1 MSEKKIKYIELNL
14 ADLKENINRIQNN
27 NIPVWRKNKSGSLV
41 IIPLERLEQFIGNNE
56 SISIIFYIDEK
67 WESNIKISSSLPDI
81 KPAAAAQHPW
91 TDNSGISD
99 TYTERRKKYLE
110 MHPEKREQEFEQL
123 IDSLISRPI
132 AGNFID
138 TNALL
143 HLINA
148 VSDAFVINKAAFDDF
163 YNEAKSISP
172 DHIKN
177 IAKNTTILVQS
188 VMGIIRNNTAA
199 NNFIN
204 LLGEKSTGS
213 TVDHMNCVFLIFLP
227 FCYYYNSYFAKGKI
241 SKIRAEFKSRYYKY
255 YKKLFPLSPPESL
268 EDVFK
273 GGMREIDQDKLLQY
287 GIGAFL
293 HDIGKLD
300 NIDYFEGEE
309 KYDRKIIM
317 RHAPISYNMI
327 VKTREFDH
335 DVAYLA
341 ALHHEYYNDHSGYG
355 ISKLLFPDNIKKYKE
370 PVYCL
375 SYELED
381 IKSGLALAYVPAKI
395 LEIVDVFDAL
405 TDSKRKYRDS
415 EFSVDEALEIMLSS
429 FIDKNTKLDPILFS
443 IFVDFINSHSI
454 LKDKSIL
461 SKVLTK

>member
-1 MSEKKIKYIELNL
+1 MTEYNIKFIELNL
-14 ADLKENINRIQNN
+14 VDLKDNLHRILDN
-27 NIPVWRKNKSGSLV
+27 NIPVWRRNKSGNLV
-41 IIPLERLEQFIGNNE
+41 TVPLDRLEQFIGNNE
-56 SISIIFYIDEK
+56 EVPIIFYIDEK
-67 WESNIKISSSLPDI
+67 WESYIKIRPRSTGIKSSETPFF
-81 KPAAAAQHPW
+81 PW
-91 TDNSGISD
+91 TGKNGVSD
-99 TYTERRKKYLE
+99 TYSERRKKYLN
-110 MHPEKREQEFEQL
+110 MHPEKREEEFEHL
-123 IDSLISRPI
+123 IDTLNSRPFP
-132 AGNFID
+132 GNFID
-138 TNALL
+138 TNALI
-143 HLINA
+143 HLVNA

-163 YNEAKSISP
+163 YNESKVISP

-177 IAKNTTILVQS
+177 IARNTTILVQS

-227 FCYYYNSYFAKGKI
+227 FCYYYNSYFSKGKI
-241 SKIRAEFKSRYYKY
+241 SKIRAEFRTRYYRY

-273 GGMREIDQDKLLQY
+273 GGMRELDQEKLLQY

-293 HDIGKLD
+293 HDIGKVD
-300 NIDYFEGEE
+300 NIDYFEGEG

-355 ISKLLFPDNIKKYKE
+355 ISRLLFPDNVKKYKE

-375 SYELED
+375 SYDLED
-381 IKSGLALAYVPAKI
+381 VKSGLAIAYVPAKI

-405 TDSKRKYRDS
+405 TDSKRKYRES
-415 EFSVDEALEIMLSS
+415 EFAVDEALEIMLDS
-429 FIDKNTKLDPILFS
+429 FIEKNIKIDPILFT
-443 IFVDFINSHSI
+443 IFVDFINTHSI
-454 LKDKSIL
+454 LKDRTIL
-461 SKVLTK
+461 SRILNK

>member
-1 MSEKKIKYIELNL
+1 MSEYNTKYIELDL
-14 ADLKENINRIQNN
+14 AALKENLHRIQDN
-27 NIPVWRKNKSGSLV
+27 NIPVWRKNKSGNLV
-41 IIPLERLEQFIGNNE
+41 TIPLERLEQFTGNNE
-56 SISIIFYIDEK
+56 NISIIFYIDEK
-67 WESNIKISSSLPDI
+67 WESNIKLSTSPLKINSSNDTKL
-81 KPAAAAQHPW
+81 PW
-91 TDNSGISD
+91 TDNSGIAD
-99 TYTERRKKYLE
+99 TYTERRKKFLE
-110 MHPEKREQEFEQL
+110 MHPEQREQEYEQL

-132 AGNFID
+132 PGNYID

-143 HLINA
+143 RLINA

-163 YNEAKSISP
+163 YNESKNISP
-172 DHIKN
+172 EHIKN

-188 VMGIIRNNTAA
+188 IMGIIRNNTAA

-227 FCYYYNSYFAKGKI
+227 FCYYYNSYFTKGKI
-241 SKIRAEFKSRYYKY
+241 SKIRADYKNKYYKY
-255 YKKLFPLSPPESL
+255 YKKLFPGSPPESL

-300 NIDYFEGEE
+300 NINYFEGEE

-341 ALHHEYYNDHSGYG
+341 ALHHEYYNDQSGYG
-355 ISKLLFPDNIKKYKE
+355 ISKILFPDNIKKYKE

-375 SYELED
+375 SYDLED

-415 EFSVDEALEIMLSS
+415 EFSVDEALEIMLDS
-429 FIDKNTKLDPILFS
+429 FINKNTKIDPILFS

-461 SKVLTK
+461 SKVLSK

>member
-1 MSEKKIKYIELNL
+1 MLNNNIKYIELNL
-14 ADLKENINRIQNN
+14 ADLKENMHRIQDN
-27 NIPVWRKNKSGSLV
+27 NIPVWRKNKSGNLV
-41 IIPLERLEQFIGNNE
+41 IIPLERLEQFIGNDE
-56 SISIIFYIDEK
+56 TVSIIFYIDEK
-67 WESNIKISSSLPDI
+67 WESYIKIVTTPFDI
-81 KPAAAAQHPW
+81 KPSANSNLPW
-91 TDNSGISD
+91 TDNSGVSD
-99 TYTERRKKYLE
+99 PYTERRKKFLE
-110 MHPEKREQEFEQL
+110 MHPEKREEEFEQL
-123 IDSLISRPI
+123 IDSLVNRPFP
-132 AGNFID
+132 GNFID

-163 YNEAKSISP
+163 YNESKDISP
-172 DHIKN
+172 EHIKN

-188 VMGIIRNNTAA
+188 VMGIIRNNSAA

-227 FCYYYNSYFAKGKI
+227 FCYYYNSYFSKGKI
-241 SKIRAEFKSRYYKY
+241 SKIRAEFKTRYYKY
-255 YKKLFPLSPPESL
+255 YKKLFPLSPPVSL

-293 HDIGKLD
+293 HDIGKVD

-317 RHAPISYNMI
+317 RHAPTSYNMI

-341 ALHHEYYNDHSGYG
+341 ALHHEYYNDQSGYG
-355 ISKLLFPDNIKKYKE
+355 ISRILFPDNIKKYKE

-375 SYELED
+375 SYELDD
-381 IKSGLALAYVPAKI
+381 IKSGLAMAYVPAKI

-405 TDSKRKYRDS
+405 TDSKRKYRDN
-415 EFSVDEALEIMLSS
+415 EFSVDEALEIMISS
-429 FIDKNTKLDPILFS
+429 FIEKNTKLDPILFS
-443 IFVDFINSHSI
+443 IFVDFINSHSV
-454 LKDKSIL
+454 LKDKSLL
-461 SKVLTK
+461 SKLLTR